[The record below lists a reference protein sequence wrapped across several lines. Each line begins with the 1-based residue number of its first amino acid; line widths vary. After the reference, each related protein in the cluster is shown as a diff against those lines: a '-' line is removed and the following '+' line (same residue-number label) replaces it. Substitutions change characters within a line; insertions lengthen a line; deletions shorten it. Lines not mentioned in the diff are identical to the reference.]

1 MGLQRDLGH
10 LRNQAADGEAIGT
23 DCEFLNDGTTVGVR
37 MSLKDAP
44 MDSCLIRD
52 TFVVCYVLRA
62 ETCLRV
68 EEAT

>member
-23 DCEFLNDGTTVGVR
+23 DCEILNDGTTVGVR

-44 MDSCLIRD
+44 MDS
-52 TFVVCYVLRA
+52 Y
-62 ETCLRV
+62 
-68 EEAT
+68 